1 MRKKLTFLTLA
12 LGLYSCSL
20 VAQYSGP
27 RLFLDVPALYAAAP
41 DVQSIG
47 NRVGAGAEIAMN
59 VATHWATLRGGGG
72 ATVTINPQAEAI
84 NKSFV
89 TTPYLI
95 LQAGIG
101 LYRSNGNQ
109 CAKTK
114 QSAFTAI
121 GKAGLRYDI
130 YTGNLRPANETGGKL
145 DYTLGAEFGYFF
157 ISDIFRNNEF
167 FIAADYLTQSK
178 IVSANLGFKF
188 FLNMRAIGDR

>member
-1 MRKKLTFLTLA
+1 MRKKLTFSFLPLVLTAGTLA
-12 LGLYSCSL
+12 
-20 VAQYSGP
+20 AQYTGP

-41 DVQSIG
+41 NVQEIN

-59 VATHWATLRGGGG
+59 VATHWSTLRAGGG
-72 ATVTINPQAEAI
+72 ATLTLNPQAEAI
-84 NKSFV
+84 QKSFV
-89 TTPYLI
+89 TTPYFI
-95 LQAGIG
+95 LQAGVG

-114 QSAFTAI
+114 QSAFTAM

-130 YTGNLRPANETGGKL
+130 NTKKVRQADEKSGKL

-167 FIAADYLTQSK
+167 FISADYLTQSK
-178 IVSANLGFKF
+178 IISANLGFKF
-188 FLNMRAIGDR
+188 FLNLRAIGDR